1 MARNRR
7 KKALYEVIGRGR
19 SDLSYRAGLEPL
31 HPGIAEKGRA
41 GVSKSRRL
49 LAWPKGP
56 KIVQL
61 VAGRV
66 EISMPYQLAIAVLLG
81 IILLALVVFR
91 LGQSRGS
98 GPGSLAVVSKAAQ
111 QEVAVSGQE
120 RAASAADTPVR
131 TAGAAAVKRQE
142 QPPVESKGRNRIVIQ
157 TYAIAAHLQPVK
169 QYFADKGIE
178 TEIRN
183 IGGTYYL
190 VTAEKFEN
198 PQKKG
203 TNGYLARRRIIEL
216 GAGYKAPP
224 GYETFGTQPFNDAY
238 GMRFDD

>member
-1 MARNRR
+1 MVRNRKR
-7 KKALYEVIGRGR
+7 KSLYEVIGRYQ
-19 SDLSYRAGLEPL
+19 SNLSYHSSLEPL
-31 HPGIAEKGRA
+31 HADMAEKDRT
-41 GVSKSRRL
+41 GVSKARRL

-56 KIVQL
+56 RIVQL
-61 VAGRV
+61 IAGRV

-81 IILLALVVFR
+81 VILLVLVVFR
-91 LGQSRGS
+91 LGQNYGS
-98 GPGSLAVVSKAAQ
+98 GTGNLAVVPEAAQ
-111 QEVAVSGQE
+111 QEMSGSGQNT
-120 RAASAADTPVR
+120 AAIAADTPVR
-131 TAGAAAVKRQE
+131 TAGAAAAKKEER
-142 QPPVESKGRNRIVIQ
+142 PAVESKGRNRIVIQ
-157 TYAIAAHLQPVK
+157 TYAIAAQLEPVK

-198 PQKKG
+198 PQRKG
-203 TNGYLARRRIIEL
+203 TNGYLVRQRIIDL